1 MRHVAQ
7 AHRHPGI
14 GRGEGDAAEVF
25 ERAEVTRSADHVL
38 CFGKLEHRA
47 AGLLV
52 RVLDRAD
59 DLAVRDVERAQALR
73 IEHHLVLAHHAA
85 QRCDFGHVRHG
96 LELVLQEPVLQR
108 AQLRDVQPVTPVD
121 ERVLVDP
128 ADAGRIRAERGPR
141 FLRQARLHLV
151 QILEY
156 PRAGPVQVRA
166 VLEQDVDERIAEHGV
181 TAYGL
186 RAGDR
191 EHGGG
196 ERIGDLVLDDL
207 RSLPGIGGADD
218 HLHVGEVGE
227 GIEGSSERRPQTPR
241 RDRRDPEKH
250 QEPVGDAGADEPGDH
265 HCRRASVLLRL
276 ASESIRN

>member
-1 MRHVAQ
+1 QLTREILHRALDESRAIVRGYDFDSGRQTRLQLRQLRFDGVDGFECVLARAHDDDAAGHFSLTVQVRDPAPHLGTHLHVRHVAR
-7 AHRHPGI
+7 AHGHPGI
-14 GRGEGDAAEVF
+14 GRGEGDAAEVL
-25 ERAEVTRSADHVL
+25 ERLELTRSADHVL

-59 DLAVRDVERAQALR
+59 DLAVWDVERAQALR
-73 IEHHLVLAHHAA
+73 IEHYLVLAHHAA

-108 AQLRDVQPVTPVD
+108 PQLRDVQPVTPVD
-121 ERVLVDP
+121 ERVLIDP
-128 ADAGRIRAERGPR
+128 ADAGRIRTERGPR

-196 ERIGDLVLDDL
+196 E
-207 RSLPGIGGADD
+207 
-218 HLHVGEVGE
+218 
-227 GIEGSSERRPQTPR
+227 
-241 RDRRDPEKH
+241 
-250 QEPVGDAGADEPGDH
+250 
-265 HCRRASVLLRL
+265 
-276 ASESIRN
+276 